1 MKFILNIFFGFF
13 FAATAIAGDF
23 NNKITIGSNA
33 KTSTLEIKFNSTH
46 KKYFPA
52 HVAIINAEGEQVS
65 AFKCEIVKGLNV
77 VSLQE
82 ALKLKEG
89 IYTVEMTVKKRK
101 SSTKFVLFNR
111 LDTNS

>member
-1 MKFILNIFFGFF
+1 MKFILNIFFSFI
-13 FAATAIAGDF
+13 FAATASAGDAKS
-23 NNKITIGSNA
+23 KITIGSNA

-46 KKYFPA
+46 KKNFPA
-52 HVAIINAEGEQVS
+52 NVAIINAEGKQVIL
-65 AFKCEIVKGLNV
+65 FKCEIEKGLNV
-77 VSLQE
+77 VSLHD
-82 ALKLKEG
+82 ALNLKEG

>member
-1 MKFILNIFFGFF
+1 MKFILNIFFSFL
-13 FAATAIAGDF
+13 FAATASAGDSKG
-23 NNKITIGSNA
+23 KITIGSNA

-46 KKYFPA
+46 KKNFPA
-52 HVAIINAEGEQVS
+52 NVAIINAEGKKVS
-65 AFKCEIVKGLNV
+65 LFKCEIVKGLNV
-77 VSLQE
+77 VSLLE
-82 ALKLKEG
+82 ALNLKEG

>member
-1 MKFILNIFFGFF
+1 MKIFTTILISLLFYIS
-13 FAATAIAGDF
+13 TIAG
-23 NNKITIGSNA
+23 IPCERIRISSNA
-33 KTSTLEIKFNSTH
+33 KTSTLEIKFNSTY
-46 KKYFPA
+46 KKNLQA
-52 HVAIINAEGEQVS
+52 NVAIINAEGKQVS

>member
-1 MKFILNIFFGFF
+1 MKIFATILISLLFYT
-13 FAATAIAGDF
+13 ATIAGITRE
-23 NNKITIGSNA
+23 KIIISSNA

-46 KKYFPA
+46 KKNYQA
-52 HVAIINAEGEQVS
+52 NVAIINAEGEQVS

>member
-1 MKFILNIFFGFF
+1 MKIFSTFLIFFLFYTAT
-13 FAATAIAGDF
+13 FAGT
-23 NNKITIGSNA
+23 NREKIRISSNP
-33 KTSTLEIKFNSTH
+33 KSSLLELKFNSTH
-46 KKYFPA
+46 KKNLQGY
-52 HVAIINAEGEQVS
+52 VAIINVEGKQVS

-101 SSTKFVLFNR
+101 SSTKFVLFNT

>member
-1 MKFILNIFFGFF
+1 MKIFATILISLLFYS
-13 FAATAIAGDF
+13 ATIAGITRE
-23 NNKITIGSNA
+23 KITISSNA
-33 KTSTLEIKFNSTH
+33 KTSTLEIKFNSTY
-46 KKYFPA
+46 KKNLKA
-52 HVAIINAEGEQVS
+52 NVAIINAEGEKVS
-65 AFKCEIVKGLNV
+65 AFKCEIVKGLYV

-101 SSTKFVLFNR
+101 SSTKFVLFNT